1 MNRIA
6 EIRERDQIK
15 QGALAKTLGW
25 QRSRLS
31 NYETERRVPS
41 LSDSRSIVAALNR
54 LGAHCTLDEVFPPTE
69 AELIGAERRVVER
82 RTTERRTAERRV
94 TERAA

>member
-15 QGALAKTLGW
+15 QGDLAKELGW

-31 NYETERRVPS
+31 NYENKRRQPS
-41 LSDSRSIVAALNR
+41 LADSRSIVAALNR
-54 LGAHCTLDEVFPPTE
+54 LGVRCTLDEVFPPE
-69 AELIGAERRVVER
+69 PDELIVERRVG
-82 RTTERRTAERRV
+82 ERRTAERRIG
-94 TERAA
+94 ERRLTDQAA

>member
-15 QGALAKTLGW
+15 QGDLAKELGW

-31 NYETERRVPS
+31 NYENKRRQPS
-41 LSDSRSIVAALNR
+41 LADSRAIVAALNR
-54 LGAHCTLDEVFPPTE
+54 LGVRCTLDQVFPPAP
-69 AELIGAERRVVER
+69 AEIVTVERRAGERRKGERRVADR
-82 RTTERRTAERRV
+82 RMTDC
-94 TERAA
+94 AA

>member
-15 QGALAKTLGW
+15 QGDLAKSLGW

-31 NYETERRVPS
+31 NYETDRRVPS

-69 AELIGAERRVVER
+69 AEQITADRRIA
-82 RTTERRTAERRV
+82 ERRTAERR
-94 TERAA
+94 TKERRAA

>member
-15 QGALAKTLGW
+15 QGDLAKALGW

-41 LSDSRSIVAALNR
+41 LADSRSIVAALNQ
-54 LGAHCTLDEVFPPTE
+54 LGAGCNLDQVFPPTE
-69 AELIGAERRVVER
+69 AELIGADRRVAER
-82 RTTERRTAERRV
+82 RTTERRAAERRV